1 MLFRRKLITNFIW
14 IIAMIII
21 IIMGGQYAFL
31 YGVDFLFAGDGFF
44 ATLVNSSYNS
54 MDIGLLVWIVI
65 YLAMCVGVY
74 LIGRIITNFFA
85 SRYEIN
91 HATAGFFKIILICL
105 VFIGAIIYRSFMMIH
120 ADMITLTDID
130 YYDAAA
136 ALFTEDA
143 SLGDLAVHGASYVYI
158 MLLSFI
164 MQFLGDQEIAVVLLQ
179 ILIQIITIMVVFAL
193 FYRLINFWAGFIAS
207 LILTVS
213 PLYSSKVFTSNPG
226 CFVALLVVLSMYMIS
241 RFKLING
248 GVVKGICGFVFGLI
262 IGYFIYL
269 DVACVLFLVPW
280 FFAFMHEAGDT
291 ERHGYVIPYL
301 LIIPAAFIG
310 LALSIALDG
319 GFTVDG
325 VDIAAQT
332 WIKVVINTRLPEYAL
347 MDNALGASCLIQ
359 CMIMLGFAS
368 MTVMGT
374 LGRDKVEFEFPW
386 ILMILCA
393 LTPMTCIGY
402 LHDNTISLIMYSA
415 LTGTG
420 VSAMLYIKPEYLEP
434 YQAGSEDGGHDPADE
449 LVYEQLSDEDV
460 FNRVAGENAASASM
474 PDTSGQPPKA
484 DASQEI
490 PVEELPTSI
499 PWAEIKK
506 LDDDI
511 EESAASAT
519 VLSSVQKPYEVVV
532 DNAGFAEE
540 EVYEEEETV
549 ETKAEKEA
557 KPEPAPAKT
566 EPETASIPK
575 PAEKTE
581 PSKKPGSD
589 YDEFDDDGFDY
600 NDDDLMDDD
609 SDFYDDK
616 PAVSAKK
623 PEPKAEEKLVQ
634 VDDLPG
640 MIPNPLPLPPK
651 KALTDI
657 DFDHDLDDGSDDD
670 MDWNDD
676 SDSDDDFDV

>member
-1 MLFRRKLITNFIW
+1 
-14 IIAMIII
+14 MIII

-54 MDIGLLVWIVI
+54 MDVGLLAWIII

-74 LIGRIITNFFA
+74 LIGRGITNFFA
-85 SRYEIN
+85 SRFEIN
-91 HATAGFFKIILICL
+91 HATAGFFRIILICL
-105 VFIGAIIYRSFMMIH
+105 VFIGAIVYRSYMMIH
-120 ADMITLTDID
+120 AEMITLTDID

-164 MQFLGDQEIAVVLLQ
+164 MQFLGDQAVAAVLLQ

-226 CFVALLVVLSMYMIS
+226 CFVALLVVLSMYLIS
-241 RFKLING
+241 RFMLMKG
-248 GVVKGICGFVFGLI
+248 GVGKGICGFIFGLI

-269 DVACVLFLVPW
+269 DAASILFLVPW
-280 FFAFMHEAGDT
+280 FFAFMHEAGDR

-319 GFTVDG
+319 GFTMDG
-325 VDIAAQT
+325 IDIAAQT
-332 WIKVVINTRLPEYAL
+332 WIKVTANTPLPEYAL

-374 LGRDKVEFEFPW
+374 IGRDKVEFEFPW

-393 LTPMTCIGY
+393 ITPMTCIGY

-420 VSAMLYIKPEYLEP
+420 VSAMLYIKPEYLETNP
-434 YQAGSEDGGHDPADE
+434 VGEDAGGYDPADE
-449 LVYEQLSDEDV
+449 LVYEQLSDENV
-460 FNRVAGENAASASM
+460 FNRVADENAASAGL
-474 PDTSGQPPKA
+474 PDAPDGTDAHDTSN
-484 DASQEI
+484 EV

-511 EESAASAT
+511 EDSVSSAT
-519 VLSSVQKPYEVVV
+519 VLSSAKKSYDVVV

-540 EVYEEEETV
+540 EVYEEEEE
-549 ETKAEKEA
+549 ETAPVNETASEPAKEV
-557 KPEPAPAKT
+557 KPEEPGKQDESHTADEPAKTAKTSVPAPA
-566 EPETASIPK
+566 
-575 PAEKTE
+575 
-581 PSKKPGSD
+581 SKSD
-589 YDEFDDDGFDY
+589 YDDFDDDGLGY

-609 SDFYDDK
+609 SDFYDDDK
-616 PAVSAKK
+616 KDAPAKK
-623 PEPKAEEKLVQ
+623 PAPKEEEKLVQ
-634 VDDLPG
+634 VDELPG

-657 DFDHDLDDGSDDD
+657 DFDLDSDDESDDD

-676 SDSDDDFDV
+676 SDSDDDFDI